1 MSLKLYT
8 SPQSQEGAKV
18 LIAAQFNGVK
28 IEMHVGAD
36 NKAPEFLEKNPTG
49 SLPTLETE
57 FGVIFESNAIA
68 RYVVR
73 LNDTAKLYGRSPFE
87 ASSIDSWLDFANTE
101 IRGPSND
108 ILPGLLGYGG
118 YNKPVAEAAKAK
130 LHKVLATLDGYLLSH
145 TFLVGESVTLAD
157 IVVSVQ
163 LVPLFGLV
171 FDPSFREPFVNVLRW
186 FLTCVNQPQFK
197 SVLGEVK
204 LAEVAAQPQKQEKK
218 KEEKPKEEKP
228 KEDKPK
234 EEKPKKEKP
243 KKEEDED
250 DELLDEEK
258 PEKKET
264 KSS

>member
-8 SPQSQEGAKV
+8 STQSQEEAKV
-18 LIAAQFNGVK
+18 LIAAQYNGVK
-28 IEMHVGAD
+28 IEVQVGVD

-49 SLPTLETE
+49 SLPILETE
-57 FGVIFESNAIA
+57 SGVIFESNAIA

-101 IRGPSND
+101 IRGPSSD
-108 ILPGLLGYGG
+108 IVPGLLGYGG
-118 YNKPVAEAAKAK
+118 YNKQAAEAAKAK
-130 LHKVLATLDGYLLSH
+130 LHKVLTTLDSYLLSR

-163 LVPLFGLV
+163 LVPLFRLV
-171 FDPSFREPFVNVLRW
+171 FDPQFRQAFVNVVRW
-186 FLTCVNQPQFK
+186 FLTCVSQPQFA

-218 KEEKPKEEKP
+218 KDDKPKPTVKEEKPKEEKTQRR
-228 KEDKPK
+228 K
-234 EEKPKKEKP
+234 
-243 KKEEDED
+243 
-250 DELLDEEK
+250 
-258 PEKKET
+258 T
-264 KSS
+264 